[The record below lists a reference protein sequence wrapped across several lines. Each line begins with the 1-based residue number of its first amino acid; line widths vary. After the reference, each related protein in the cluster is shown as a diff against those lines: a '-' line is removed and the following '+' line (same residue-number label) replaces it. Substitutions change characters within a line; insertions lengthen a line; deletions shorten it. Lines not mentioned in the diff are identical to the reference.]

1 MTIKLIYYQATVVDI
16 RGIIFLSQLLKSW
29 YERPAGGKEES
40 SMSLPYPKVH
50 VIINPAAGQNEPI
63 LNILNDVFHPAGV
76 DWDISLT
83 HQSGDA
89 TRLAAEAAAS
99 GVDLV
104 VAYGGDG
111 TQMEVANGLL
121 GTGVPQAI
129 LPGGTGNAMAH
140 ELGVSIHTREAA
152 KLIVNSTK
160 RRAIDLAKFGD
171 RFFMLRAYCGL
182 SAEDAASRE
191 QKDRLGQLAY
201 IQAALKFIREVP
213 ETHYRATVDGEV
225 IEGEALIVFILN
237 AGSIGGVMGVEIPEI
252 GDVDI
257 SDGYLDL
264 YAITKGLKPLRAISK
279 FLLNRENDVNVG
291 VYCWKG
297 KEITI
302 EADTEQDIWIDG
314 EQGGK
319 TPFTTTVVPQALEIV
334 VPD

>member
-1 MTIKLIYYQATVVDI
+1 MT
-16 RGIIFLSQLLKSW
+16 
-29 YERPAGGKEES
+29 
-40 SMSLPYPKVH
+40 LPYPKVH
-50 VIINPAAGQNEPI
+50 VVINPAAGQDEPI
-63 LNILNDVFHPAGV
+63 LNTLNDVFHSAGV
-76 DWDISLT
+76 EWDISLT
-83 HQSGDA
+83 HKSGDA

-104 VAYGGDG
+104 IAYGGDG

-140 ELGVSIHTREAA
+140 TLGVPINTREAA
-152 KLIVNSTK
+152 KLIVTSTK
-160 RRAIDLAKFGD
+160 RRAIDLAKIGD
-171 RFFMLRAYCGL
+171 QFFMLRAYCGL
-182 SAEDAASRE
+182 SSEDAASRE

-201 IQAALKFIREVP
+201 VQAALKFIREVP

-237 AGSIGGVMGVEIPEI
+237 AGSIGGVMGLEIPEI

-279 FLLNRENDVNVG
+279 YLFHRENDANLG

-297 KEITI
+297 KEISI
-302 EADTEQDIWIDG
+302 EAATTEQDVWIDG
-314 EQGGK
+314 ELGGK
-319 TPFTTTVVPQALEIV
+319 TPFTTTIVPQALEIV

>member
-1 MTIKLIYYQATVVDI
+1 
-16 RGIIFLSQLLKSW
+16 
-29 YERPAGGKEES
+29 
-40 SMSLPYPKVH
+40 MSLPYPKLH
-50 VIINPAAGQNEPI
+50 VVINPAAGQNEPI

-83 HQSGDA
+83 HKSGDA

-140 ELGVSIHTREAA
+140 TLGVSINTREAA
-152 KLIVNSTK
+152 QLIVNSTK
-160 RRAIDLAKFGD
+160 RRAIDLAKIGD
-171 RFFMLRAYCGL
+171 QFFMLRAYCGM

-201 IQAALKFIREVP
+201 VQAALKFIREVP

-225 IEGEALIVFILN
+225 IEGEALIIFILN
-237 AGSIGGVMGVEIPEI
+237 AGSIGGVMGMEIPEV
-252 GDVDI
+252 GDVNI

-264 YAITKGLKPLRAISK
+264 YAITKGIKPLRAISK
-279 FLLNRENDVNVG
+279 YLFHRENDANLG
-291 VYCWKG
+291 VYTWKA

-302 EADTEQDIWIDG
+302 EATTQQDVWIDG
-314 EQGGK
+314 ELGGK

-334 VPD
+334 VPS